1 MPFAGYEDFDACV
14 ADNQDKQNP
23 EAYCAAIEQA
33 AKDAETAD
41 AASENSTETGTFSS
55 PMRFELVP
63 VIRQVQIGYDDPDD
77 DDDDMDDFHAVMIVE
92 GAWTGDGRYIEEGA
106 LGWRDLPLP
115 LMALDRTTEGHMD
128 AVLVG
133 NFTKV
138 ERMGREVHGYGKF
151 VQSDAPEVQRLQ
163 ALIRSGE
170 LRGISADL
178 DSMEY
183 EVLLPAE
190 VDDSVRIEADGTQV
204 VKMSDA
210 RMRITSAR
218 VMGATVV
225 PFPAF
230 QEAYIES
237 VALTAAL
244 LDGYDGTGW
253 LETFD
258 SIADMDFTPPKG
270 AQDEAKRGL
279 DWRAEYGRG
288 GTEVGVARA
297 RDLSNGRRLSP
308 DTVRRML
315 NYFTRHEVDKQ
326 GQGFKPGEDG
336 YPSAGRIAWAL
347 WGGDPGFAWARQMVR
362 SMNARQER
370 GSIIAS
376 GHPIQPPV
384 CPPAAWF
391 SDPGFTGETPV
402 TVTDEGRI
410 LGHVAT
416 WATCHVGFPS
426 ECVTPPRTGTGY
438 SHYLVGEILC
448 DDGSRHPV
456 GKVTMST
463 GHAPLRNNAARAAA
477 HYDDTGTAI
486 ADVTVGED
494 AWGIWMSG
502 AVRPDATPEQIRSLM
517 ASPPSGDWRRIGTTL
532 EMIAVLAVNTPG
544 FPTPRVREAEGMVAS
559 LVAGAQIERD
569 ESTLAAA
576 AERIASTIGRSKSQ
590 RIESLKT
597 RVHDK
602 KG

>member
-1 MPFAGYEDFDACV
+1 MGYDPLMPFAGYEDFDACV
-14 ADNQDKQNP
+14 ADNTDKQNP

-33 AKDAETAD
+33 AKDAESAD
-41 AASENSTETGTFSS
+41 AASTEVGTFAST
-55 PMRFELVP
+55 MRFELVP
-63 VIRQVQIGYDDPDD
+63 MIRKVQIDYDDIDD
-77 DDDDMDDFHAVMIVE
+77 DEDDDDFHAVMIVE
-92 GAWTGDGRYIEEGA
+92 GAWTGDGRYVEEGA

-138 ERMGREVHGYGKF
+138 QRMGREVHGYGKF
-151 VQSDAPEVQRLQ
+151 VGSDSPEVQRLQ

-190 VDDSVRIEADGTQV
+190 MDDSVRIETDGTQV

-237 VALTAAL
+237 VTLTAAL
-244 LDGYDGTGW
+244 LDGYDGSGW

-258 SIADMDFTPPKG
+258 SIADMDFTPPQG
-270 AQDEAKRGL
+270 AREEAKRGL
-279 DWRAEYGRG
+279 AWRAEFGRG

-308 DTVRRML
+308 DTVRRMA
-315 NYFTRHEVDKQ
+315 NFFSRHEVDKQ
-326 GQGFKPGEDG
+326 AEGFRPGEDG

-376 GHPIQPPV
+376 GHPIQPPI
-384 CPPAAWF
+384 CPPAEWF
-391 SDPGFTGETPV
+391 TDPGFEREMPV
-402 TVTDEGRI
+402 SVTDEGRI
-410 LGHVAT
+410 VGHVAT
-416 WATCHVGFPS
+416 WATCHVGFPT
-426 ECVTPPRTGTGY
+426 ECVTPPRTATNY
-438 SHYLVGEILC
+438 QHYLVGEILC
-448 DDGSRHPV
+448 ADGSRHAV
-456 GKVTMST
+456 GKITMET

-494 AWGIWMSG
+494 TFGIWMSG

-517 ASPPSGDWRRIGTTL
+517 ASPPSGDWRRIGTSL
-532 EMIAVLAVNTPG
+532 EMVAVLAVNTPG
-544 FPTPRVREAEGMVAS
+544 FPTPRVREYEGMVAS
-559 LVAGAQIERD
+559 LVTGAQIDREPAQM
-569 ESTLAAA
+569 SKA
-576 AERIASTIGRSKSQ
+576 AERIASTIGRSTAQ
-590 RIESLKT
+590 RIEALKA
-597 RVHDK
+597 RVQAR
-602 KG
+602 